1 MVSGGEVREIDR
13 GWGRIKQQLASLD
26 GAGVKV
32 GVQSDAGTPDGS
44 DTPIVEYAF
53 YNEMGTRHIP
63 ERPFIRSTA
72 DEKRRAWNSI
82 IDRVVAQMYRGT
94 MQPRRALDMLGQQ
107 ATRDIQQKITT
118 LRDPPNA
125 ASTIAIKGSSNPLID
140 IGTLRN
146 SIRHVVE
153 GL

>member
-1 MVSGGEVREIDR
+1 MSAIDN
-13 GWGRIKQQLASLD
+13 
-26 GAGVKV
+26 AGVKV
-32 GVQSDAGTPDGS
+32 GVQSDAGTPDKS

-72 DEKRRAWNSI
+72 DEKRRAWNSL
-82 IDRVVAQMYRGT
+82 IDNVIDQMLRGT
-94 MQPRRALDMLGQQ
+94 VQPKTGLNRLGQQ
-107 ATRDIQQKITT
+107 ATRDIKDKINAIK
-118 LRDPPNA
+118 DPPNA
-125 ASTIAIKGSSNPLID
+125 ASTIAIKGSRNPLINT
-140 IGTLRN
+140 GTLRN